1 MPKFLS
7 DILAILCVLVPFLV
21 AAERA
26 GDGPSKKA
34 EVLAKIKKT
43 LAEPD
48 GIDWPKFLPVALQD
62 WFLGLLIDVLV
73 GLLNRSGFFQP

>member
-26 GDGPSKKA
+26 GDGPAKKA
-34 EVLAKIKKT
+34 EVLARIKAT
-43 LAEPD
+43 LAEP
-48 GIDWPKFLPVALQD
+48 GGLDWPKFFPIALQD

-73 GLLNRSGFFQP
+73 GMLNRSGFFGQ